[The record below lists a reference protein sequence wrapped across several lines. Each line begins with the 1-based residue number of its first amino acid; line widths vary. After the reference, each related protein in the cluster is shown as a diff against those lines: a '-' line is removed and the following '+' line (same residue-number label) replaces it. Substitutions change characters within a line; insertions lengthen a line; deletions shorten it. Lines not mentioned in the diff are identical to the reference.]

1 VLAACNGLARVYL
14 GAHNPLDVV
23 GGAAIGLMI
32 AAILNLILDV
42 ARHRERS
49 PPRQDGPRRRI
60 GPPEEPVTRA
70 TAQDGGRPVRS
81 SRVSVRRIPPPGPA
95 AMMTPPASKT
105 DAVVSGPPGKGR
117 AGERTCRTPVF
128 RCPVLRAMPV
138 MILAAD
144 ALASGLAACHP
155 DCGTTEEVMTKPPE
169 THAEAP
175 PVAAKHGGRLL
186 APARYRH
193 PGDVIRLILAG
204 LVLAGAAAVTVAAH
218 ATYVGASAAA
228 VTAVA
233 PSAVAG
239 RVLGGLV
246 QAAFVV
252 AAVAAVAV
260 ALRYRRFR
268 LLASVA
274 GVAVLAGAV
283 VAGVVLLAGGGRPR
297 ALAAGAGQWSWLTGA
312 SLVGPVLLAAAVA
325 GTVAAAP
332 WLSRPWRRTAWAALW
347 LAAVARLITGTASP
361 VEVVVAF
368 AAGVAVGAGA
378 LVLFGVP
385 DRRIGPDG
393 IAEALGSAGLPVTGV
408 EPAAVE
414 AKGSRPFTAA
424 AGDGE
429 PLFIKVLGSDQR
441 DADLLY
447 RAWRFIRLRE
457 VGDTRPAA
465 SLIQAVEHQALAAV
479 MAGQA
484 GMAVPAVRQVIKTAD
499 GSALLA
505 MARVDGRSLDR
516 IPGQDMSDTMLREL
530 WQQVDGLHRA
540 RIAHRSLRAANVV
553 ADRAGRPW
561 IVDFSF
567 SELGATR
574 RQMALDVAELLASL
588 AAMVGAGRAVGS
600 AVAVIGPDG
609 VADAVPLLQPLALSA
624 GTRRAI
630 ARHDGLLTETRA
642 AAAAASGRE
651 DQELARIQ
659 RVRPRTLLAIAA
671 AAGAFYYLLPQL
683 AQVGSSWHAI
693 LSADWAWLP
702 LVIAL
707 SALTYLASA
716 IALMGAVLP
725 RIRLWPTV
733 LAQAA
738 SSFINRVSPANVGG
752 MALNARY
759 LQKSGVEAGAGVA
772 AVGVNSVAGAIV
784 HAVLLVVFAWSGRN
798 IAQAFKLPST
808 SKLLLILA
816 VVMAIVG
823 VVLATRPG
831 RRFATGKLIPGLKS
845 AATSLKRVAQKP
857 GKMIMLFG
865 GSAAITL
872 AYIGALAASVQAFG
886 GGPGVIVVGA
896 VYLAAAAIAAAAPS
910 PGGLGAIELA
920 LISLLT
926 GAGMQAGPA
935 VSAVLY
941 RLATYWLPI
950 APGWLSW
957 RALLRRDYV

>member
-1 VLAACNGLARVYL
+1 
-14 GAHNPLDVV
+14 
-23 GGAAIGLMI
+23 
-32 AAILNLILDV
+32 
-42 ARHRERS
+42 
-49 PPRQDGPRRRI
+49 
-60 GPPEEPVTRA
+60 
-70 TAQDGGRPVRS
+70 
-81 SRVSVRRIPPPGPA
+81 
-95 AMMTPPASKT
+95 
-105 DAVVSGPPGKGR
+105 
-117 AGERTCRTPVF
+117 
-128 RCPVLRAMPV
+128 
-138 MILAAD
+138 
-144 ALASGLAACHP
+144 
-155 DCGTTEEVMTKPPE
+155 
-169 THAEAP
+169 
-175 PVAAKHGGRLL
+175 
-186 APARYRH
+186 
-193 PGDVIRLILAG
+193 
-204 LVLAGAAAVTVAAH
+204 
-218 ATYVGASAAA
+218 
-228 VTAVA
+228 
-233 PSAVAG
+233 
-239 RVLGGLV
+239 
-246 QAAFVV
+246 
-252 AAVAAVAV
+252 
-260 ALRYRRFR
+260 
-268 LLASVA
+268 
-274 GVAVLAGAV
+274 
-283 VAGVVLLAGGGRPR
+283 
-297 ALAAGAGQWSWLTGA
+297 
-312 SLVGPVLLAAAVA
+312 
-325 GTVAAAP
+325 
-332 WLSRPWRRTAWAALW
+332 
-347 LAAVARLITGTASP
+347 
-361 VEVVVAF
+361 
-368 AAGVAVGAGA
+368 
-378 LVLFGVP
+378 
-385 DRRIGPDG
+385 
-393 IAEALGSAGLPVTGV
+393 
-408 EPAAVE
+408 
-414 AKGSRPFTAA
+414 
-424 AGDGE
+424 
-429 PLFIKVLGSDQR
+429 
-441 DADLLY
+441 
-447 RAWRFIRLRE
+447 
-457 VGDTRPAA
+457 
-465 SLIQAVEHQALAAV
+465 
-479 MAGQA
+479 
-484 GMAVPAVRQVIKTAD
+484 VIKTAD

-600 AVAVIGPDG
+600 AVAVIDPDG

-784 HAVLLVVFAWSGRN
+784 HAVLLVVFFAWSGRN